1 MTEPLVRGKHTRFR
15 RNLVL
20 FAAILLAPVL
30 ANAGIPAPPPP
41 TQQLNPGLINNQGQ
55 QNRKQLEQ
63 QNALPPAS
71 PGVKAPPQ
79 QPEAAPEEGLS
90 FLLRGVRVDPTP
102 FLTKQEIDGVVQG
115 YIGKMVNIGT
125 LRRMVGALNA
135 ILVKK
140 RHITVSA
147 YLPPQ
152 QVRHGIVH
160 IAIIEGRLGKVGVS
174 GAKALSRSYV
184 RSYIHL
190 RQNDVIDLPEV
201 ENDLARFNNTGIAR
215 LQAALLPGSNFG
227 LTDIQ
232 LSVTEPARNLFQ
244 VFVDNQGVASV
255 GQDEVGAMYQRYGPF
270 GIDDR
275 LTVYGVKS
283 SGNTFGSVS
292 YNVPFNALG
301 GRIGISA
308 SSGSI
313 NVVSGIYQPLA
324 VVGHSEIIS
333 ANISQPVFV
342 HGSWMLLGDGS
353 YAYNFSDSSQQTT
366 SVTSDKVKLETIGF
380 KLAYAGHDI
389 NASFAPTYSLAQ
401 WHSGVSD
408 NGMNFGLAG
417 GNFYIRGNLPD
428 GYAAQAMANWQMAST
443 ALIPASVLF
452 QVGGPTTVRGFPANA
467 AAGPSGYFVNLELHH
482 LLPVPDL
489 LRNPGS
495 TLDGFL
501 FFDQGRSYNPF
512 PAYQDL
518 RSAGFGASWDIS
530 RYLAANVNVGFPL
543 ETSVYGQSSSQIYF
557 SIVAKVF

>member
-1 MTEPLVRGKHTRFR
+1 MIASLVPEKRSRFR
-15 RNLVL
+15 SHLAL
-20 FAAILLAPVL
+20 AAAIVFVPVI
-30 ANAGIPAPPPP
+30 ANAGTPVPPPP

-55 QNRKQLEQ
+55 QNLNQIENQ
-63 QNALPPAS
+63 SALPPAS
-71 PGVKAPPQ
+71 PGIKAPPQ
-79 QPEAAPEEGLS
+79 PPQAAPAESLS
-90 FLLRGVRVDPTP
+90 FLLRGVRVDPTR
-102 FLTKQEIDGVVQG
+102 FLTKSEIDGVVRE
-115 YIGKMVNIGT
+115 YLGKPANIGT

-140 RHITVSA
+140 HYITVSA

-152 QVRHGIVH
+152 QVTHGIVH
-160 IAIIEGRLGKVGVS
+160 IAIIEGRLGKVGIS
-174 GAKALSRSYV
+174 GAKALSQSYV
-184 RSYIHL
+184 RSYIPI
-190 RQNDVIDLPEV
+190 RQNDVIDLPEI
-201 ENDLARFNNTGIAR
+201 EDDLSRFNNTGIAR

-244 VFVDNQGVASV
+244 VFIDNQGVASV
-255 GQDEVGAMYQRYGPF
+255 GQNEVGAMYQLYGPF

-283 SGNTFGSVS
+283 VGNIFGDLS
-292 YNVPFNALG
+292 YNVPFDASG
-301 GRIGISA
+301 GRIGLSA

-333 ANISQPVFV
+333 ANISQPLFV
-342 HGSWMLLGDGS
+342 HGNWMLLGDGS
-353 YAYNFSDSSQQTT
+353 YAYNFSDSSQRTV
-366 SVTSDKVKLETIGF
+366 SVTSDKVKLETLGF
-380 KLAYAGHDI
+380 KLGYAGSDI

-401 WHSGVSD
+401 WHSGVS
-408 NGMNFGLAG
+408 NTGMNFGIAG
-417 GNFYIRGNLPD
+417 GSFYIRGNLPD
-428 GYAAQAMANWQMAST
+428 GFAAQAMGDWQMAST
-443 ALIPASVLF
+443 ALIPASELF

-467 AAGPSGYFVNLELHH
+467 TAGPSGYFFNVELHH
-482 LLPVPDL
+482 LLPVPEL

-501 FFDQGRSYNPF
+501 FVDQGRSYNPF

-518 RSAGFGASWDIS
+518 RSAGFGASWDINQ
-530 RYLAANVNVGFPL
+530 YLAANVDIGFPL
-543 ETSVYGQSSSQIYF
+543 ENSVYGQSSSQIYF

>member
-1 MTEPLVRGKHTRFR
+1 MVEPLVPNQRPRFHG
-15 RNLVL
+15 NLSLV
-20 FAAILLAPVL
+20 AAILLLPVL
-30 ANAGIPAPPPP
+30 AYAGTPVPPPP

-55 QNRKQLEQ
+55 QNLQQIEK

-71 PGVKAPPQ
+71 PGVKPAPQ
-79 QPEAAPEEGLS
+79 QPEAVPSEGLS
-90 FLLRGVRVDPTP
+90 FVLRGVRVDPTR
-102 FLTKQEIDGVVQG
+102 FLTTAEIDGVVQQ
-115 YIGKMVNIGT
+115 YIGKPVNIGT

-140 RHITVSA
+140 HYITVSA

-152 QVRHGIVH
+152 QVTHGIVH
-160 IAIIEGRLGKVGVS
+160 VAIIEGRLGKVGIS
-174 GAKALSRSYV
+174 GNKALSRSYV
-184 RSYIHL
+184 RSYLHI
-190 RQNDVIDLPEV
+190 RQNDVIDLPQIED
-201 ENDLARFNNTGIAR
+201 DLSRFNNTGIAR

-255 GQDEVGAMYQRYGPF
+255 GQNEVGAMYQLYGPF

-283 SGNTFGSVS
+283 VGNLFGNVS
-292 YNVPFNALG
+292 YNVPFNSLG
-301 GRIGISA
+301 GRIGLSA

-324 VVGHSEIIS
+324 VVGHSEIVS
-333 ANISQPVFV
+333 ANVSQPLVV
-342 HGSWMLLGDGS
+342 HGNWMLLGMGS
-353 YAYNFSDSSQQTT
+353 YAYNFSDSSQRAT
-366 SVTSDKVKLETIGF
+366 SVTSDKVKLETVGF
-380 KLAYAGHDI
+380 KLGYAGHDI

-408 NGMNFGLAG
+408 NGMSFGLAG
-417 GNFYIRGNLPD
+417 GSFYIRGNLPD
-428 GYAAQAMANWQMAST
+428 GYAAQAMGAWQMAST
-443 ALIPASVLF
+443 ALIPASELF

-467 AAGPSGYFVNLELHH
+467 AAGPSGYFFNLELHH

-501 FFDQGRSYNPF
+501 FVDQGRSYNPF

-543 ETSVYGQSSSQIYF
+543 ENSVYGQSSSQIYF